1 MLLSELLN
9 ADRVKV
15 PLGSRT
21 KNDVL
26 RELVELAVDG
36 RGDAIVDAVLSAVRE
51 REQVLSTGIGGGVAI
66 PHGKTPHIDQ
76 LVLAAGVASHAIDF
90 DALDGAPVRLFFL
103 LIGPES
109 ASGAHVKALSR
120 ISRLLR
126 RDQLRAEL
134 TSASSPEEFLQVI
147 HHSEAA

>member
-1 MLLSELLN
+1 VLLSELLT
-9 ADRVKV
+9 AERVKV

-21 KNDVL
+21 KSGVL

-36 RGDAIVDAVLSAVRE
+36 RGQSVVEAVLSAVQE
-51 REQVLSTGIGGGVAI
+51 REQVLSTGIGAGVAI

-76 LVLAAGVASHAIDF
+76 LVLAAGVAPQPIDF

-109 ASGAHVKALSR
+109 AAGAHVKALSR

-126 RDQLRAEL
+126 RDRLRSEL
-134 TSASSPEEFLQVI
+134 ASAASPAEFLQVI
-147 HHSEAA
+147 NRSEAA